1 MTAPV
6 NPFSFRYALSNF
18 TDKNVMLN
26 WVDSGAME
34 NLFEIRRV
42 EITTNLS
49 PADKNQI
56 FSSSWENNSPSA
68 QPYYNQ
74 FDFPK
79 INPNYEG
86 RCSVH
91 HGMFSTINPRQ
102 FTIGSIHYRC
112 CTLGQSLEKPRR

>member
-1 MTAPV
+1 MSTMIAPSTI
-6 NPFSFRYALSNF
+6 PFRYALSNF

-49 PADKNQI
+49 PADKNQV
-56 FSSSWENNSPSA
+56 FTSTWENNSPSS

-79 INPNYEG
+79 INPDYEG
-86 RCSVH
+86 R
-91 HGMFSTINPRQ
+91 FSDM
-102 FTIGSIHYRC
+102 
-112 CTLGQSLEKPRR
+112 SLIQQVILSWEWRKIRVIWVRVV